1 MIKRALEVTSVSFDS
16 NKVALVSAFPSLS
29 PLGITKELIIIV
41 FHAFLDGLCS
51 KSVLVRL
58 KNGDYEIFSI
68 ELLRSS
74 ISAQPVYTCASAAV
88 VMFVEWWIVYCVY
101 GMVDSCVCGYLCLG
115 GRSHEAYCNHV
126 VCCSVCLL
134 HHFCGAR

>member
-16 NKVALVSAFPSLS
+16 NQVALVSAFPSLS

-51 KSVLVRL
+51 KSVLVGL
-58 KNGDYEIFSI
+58 KNSDYETFSI

-74 ISAQPVYTCASAAV
+74 ISAQPVYS
-88 VMFVEWWIVYCVY
+88 
-101 GMVDSCVCGYLCLG
+101 LQ
-115 GRSHEAYCNHV
+115 
-126 VCCSVCLL
+126 SVLV
-134 HHFCGAR
+134 R